1 MKKSLNKAKFI
12 ITIESDKTTK
22 RIKTI
27 SVYDNRIEKYLDN
40 TFIKERGIKFFLNV
54 DDLKET
60 LNWNLNGDSSKYK
73 LKWGK
78 SSKTTSEGF
87 AFIFD

>member
-1 MKKSLNKAKFI
+1 MKKSLSKAKFI
-12 ITIESDKTTK
+12 INVESNKATK
-22 RIKTI
+22 KIKTI
-27 SVYDNRIEKYLDN
+27 SVYDNRIEKYLDDA
-40 TFIKERGIKFFLNV
+40 FIKERGIVYFLNV
-54 DDLKET
+54 EDLKET

-73 LKWGK
+73 LKWG